1 MNPATIMS
9 ALNGAAP
16 DVATTRHAQLTK
28 QARTLVSQTFFGTLL
43 KQMRESPFKD
53 EMFSGG
59 RGGEA
64 FGSMYDQHLAEHM
77 ARGAGKKLVNAI
89 VKRFEAKQPLDQ
101 YDPKTVA
108 PAASA
113 ASGSFSNQGHSQ
125 ESRGRATD
133 KKGSDPFFRANPSAG
148 TK

>member
-16 DVATTRHAQLTK
+16 DAATTRHSQLTK
-28 QARTLVSQTFFGTLL
+28 QAQTLVSQTFFGTLL

-53 EMFSGG
+53 ELFSGG

-77 ARGAGKKLVNAI
+77 ARGAGKKLVNSI

-101 YDPKTVA
+101 YDSKTVA
-108 PAASA
+108 PPSNASA
-113 ASGSFSNQGHSQ
+113 SGNFSGNNQTSQ
-125 ESRGRATD
+125 QRNR
-133 KKGSDPFFRANPSAG
+133 K
-148 TK
+148 

>member
-1 MNPATIMS
+1 MNPSTLIS

-16 DVATTRHAQLTK
+16 NSATSRHAQLEK
-28 QARTLVSQTFFGTLL
+28 QAGNLVAQTFFGTLL

-77 ARGAGKKLVNAI
+77 SRGVGRKLVNSI
-89 VKRFEAKQPLDQ
+89 VKRLEA
-101 YDPKTVA
+101 
-108 PAASA
+108 
-113 ASGSFSNQGHSQ
+113 
-125 ESRGRATD
+125 
-133 KKGSDPFFRANPSAG
+133 
-148 TK
+148 

>member
-1 MNPATIMS
+1 MTMNPATLMS

-16 DVATTRHAQLTK
+16 STSESRHAQLEK
-28 QARTLVSQTFFGTLL
+28 QAGNLVAQTFFGTLL

-53 EMFSGG
+53 ELFSGG

-77 ARGAGKKLVNAI
+77 ARGAGKKLVNSI

-101 YDPKTVA
+101 YNPATVA

-113 ASGSFSNQGHSQ
+113 NSASGSFSNSSHS
-125 ESRGRATD
+125 G
-133 KKGSDPFFRANPSAG
+133 
-148 TK
+148 